1 MSLVMY
7 NRNISYCK
15 SCWCLLVQ
23 PSKEVHV
30 SVTWSKVHWLSS
42 IPSLEASGSNT
53 SYCSNISP
61 DGPRSCSLP
70 TSHSS
75 WPFHQ
80 RFLACLTS
88 DPTRNSV
95 LQLFTNK
102 TLSLSFFYLLSY
114 SYSNTTISLL
124 LLLLRTLPSPLYFR
138 WNLFLKHNISSVT
151 SRNGYVFFYISH

>member
-1 MSLVMY
+1 MWKERWSKLKSTSLLLNKMSLVMY

-102 TLSLSFFYLLSY
+102 TLSLSFFLS
-114 SYSNTTISLL
+114 S
-124 LLLLRTLPSPLYFR
+124 F
-138 WNLFLKHNISSVT
+138 LFIFKHHDFITFTSS
-151 SRNGYVFFYISH
+151 